1 MKRYGYFTGPDGFCS
16 RIENANIV
24 ILPVPYDKTSTWIKG
39 ADKGPLALI
48 KASSAL
54 ELYDIETDFE
64 VYKKGIYTCPP
75 LSVDNL
81 PKKMVTK
88 VKVEVSKL
96 LGMDKFV
103 VTFGGEHSV
112 SIGSISAHSK
122 KYKNLSVLQLDAHA
136 DLREQYEGTRYN
148 HACVAARIKEMCPVV
163 QVGIRSMCVD
173 EKYSLA
179 TGNVFLAEEIIKK
192 DNWIKEINRKLSND
206 VYVTIDIDVFDPS
219 VMPSTGTPEP
229 GGLDWYQ
236 VTKLLKSVTEYKN
249 VVGFDIVELCPIS
262 QNKAPDF
269 LAAKLCYKFL
279 SYVFKAREKR

>member
-1 MKRYGYFTGPDGFCS
+1 MKQYGYFTGPDGFCS
-16 RIENANIV
+16 EIKNAKIV

-48 KASSAL
+48 EASSAL

-75 LSVDNL
+75 VSVDDL
-81 PKKMVTK
+81 PEKMVEEIK
-88 VKVEVSKL
+88 DEVLKL

-103 VTFGGEHSV
+103 VILGGEHSV
-112 SIGSISAHSK
+112 SIGSVSAHNN
-122 KYKNLSVLQLDAHA
+122 KYKNLSVLQLDAHS

-148 HACVAARIKEMCPVV
+148 HACVGARIKEMCPLV

-173 EKYSLA
+173 EKDSLI
-179 TGNVFLAEEIIKK
+179 TGDVFPAEKIIEN
-192 DNWIKEINRKLSND
+192 DNWINKVNQRLSDN
-206 VYVTIDIDVFDPS
+206 VYVTIDVDVFDS
-219 VMPSTGTPEP
+219 SIMPATGTPEP
-229 GGLDWYQ
+229 GGLNWYQ
-236 VTKLLKSVTEYKN
+236 IIKLLKNLTEHKN
-249 VVGFDIVELCPIS
+249 IVGFDIVELCPIK

-279 SYVFKAREKR
+279 SYIFKTK